1 MANEEPW
8 SWARNG
14 GMEPTIRRLLISG
27 EMGHDDL
34 WPVNETRH
42 WSRSLGRRL
51 RGGAGLTL
59 PLGVAV
65 NLDGLIWGGE
75 STARGKVW
83 RWEKSRLALVAV
95 WEPRP
100 LSMPPM

>member
-1 MANEEPW
+1 
-8 SWARNG
+8 
-14 GMEPTIRRLLISG
+14 MELGKKWRYGAHYPETFDLW